1 MHDLPAPAVFMVVP
15 GHFADGKPQ
24 YSPFV
29 QSQMTA
35 LIESGVTVHLGLFTG
50 RINPLEVIRDVRC
63 LKEAFRRSGANLIHA
78 QYGTIT
84 ALAAS
89 YIAGSV
95 PLIISFGGS
104 DILGIPVPGMHWRLR
119 EALGR
124 HLSLRAGARATAII
138 VKSQNLFNALP
149 AHLQQKT
156 HLVPNGVNTA
166 IFTPLPKEACR
177 SKLGWKAEERIV
189 VLCASGGGDHRY
201 RKNIPLAE
209 AAVRLAEKEM
219 GPIRFE
225 VFYGYP
231 HAVVAELLNAAD
243 VLLMTSL
250 QEGSPN
256 IVKEAMACNLP
267 VVAVPC
273 GDVAERL
280 EGVTPGGVYPYDAA
294 ELAKGIIA
302 VMTAR
307 RRSNG
312 REQLE
317 SQGLTAASVAR
328 KLISLYA
335 SLVPRSC

>member
-1 MHDLPAPAVFMVVP
+1 MVVP

-24 YSPFV
+24 YSTFV
-29 QSQMTA
+29 KAQMAA
-35 LIESGVTVHLGLFTG
+35 LRERGVTVHLGLFAG
-50 RINPLEVIRDVRC
+50 RINPVKVIRDVRR
-63 LKEAFRRSGANLIHA
+63 LKAAFRRSGAALLHA

-84 ALAAS
+84 ALAAA

-119 EALGR
+119 GGLGKR
-124 HLSLRAGARATAII
+124 LSFRAGTHAAAII

-149 AHLQQKT
+149 AHLQKKT
-156 HLVPNGVNTA
+156 HIVPNGVNTA
-166 IFTPLPKEACR
+166 VFTPLPREACR
-177 SKLGWKAEERIV
+177 SKLGWKVEERIV
-189 VLCASGGGDHRY
+189 VLYAGGESRDHRY
-201 RKNIPLAE
+201 IKNVPLAE
-209 AAVRLAEKEM
+209 AAVRLAAREM

-225 VFYGYP
+225 VFHGYP
-231 HAVVAELLNAAD
+231 HAAVAELLNAAD
-243 VLLMTSL
+243 MLLLTSL
-250 QEGSPN
+250 HEGSPN
-256 IVKEAMACNLP
+256 IVKEAMACSLP

-280 EGVTPGGVYPYDAA
+280 EGVTPGGVYSYDAA
-294 ELAKGIIA
+294 ELAQGIIA
-302 VMTAR
+302 VMRTG

-317 SQGLTAASVAR
+317 SQGLTAASVTQ

-335 SLVPRSC
+335 ALAPKS

>member
-1 MHDLPAPAVFMVVP
+1 MPDIPAPAVFMIVP
-15 GHFADGKPQ
+15 GYFADGKPQ
-24 YSPFV
+24 YSTFV
-29 QSQMTA
+29 QSQMAA
-35 LIESGVTVHLGLFTG
+35 LIEGGVTVQLGLFTG
-50 RINPLEVIRDVRC
+50 RINPLEVISDVRR
-63 LKEAFRRSGANLIHA
+63 LKEAFRRSGAKLIHA

-104 DILGIPVPGMHWRLR
+104 DILGIPVPGMHWWLR
-119 EALGR
+119 GALGKR
-124 HLSLRAGARATAII
+124 FSLRAGARATAII

-149 AHLQQKT
+149 AHLQKKT
-156 HLVPNGVNTA
+156 YIVPNGVNTSV
-166 IFTPLPKEACR
+166 FTPLSKEACR
-177 SKLGWKAEERIV
+177 SKLGWKTEERIV
-189 VLCASGGGDHRY
+189 VLYTGGGRDHRY
-201 RKNIPLAE
+201 IKNVPLAE
-209 AAVRLAEKEM
+209 AAVRLAERQT
-219 GPIRFE
+219 GLIRFE
-225 VFYGYP
+225 VFHGYP
-231 HAVVAELLNAAD
+231 HAAVAELLNAAD
-243 VLLMTSL
+243 MLLMTSL
-250 QEGSPN
+250 HEGSPN

-302 VMTAR
+302 VMLDG

-317 SQGLTAASVAR
+317 SQGLTAASITR
-328 KLISLYA
+328 KLISLYS
-335 SLVPRSC
+335 SLALRP

>member
-1 MHDLPAPAVFMVVP
+1 MPDIPALAVFMVVP
-15 GHFADGKPQ
+15 GHLADGKPH

-29 QSQMTA
+29 QSQMAA
-35 LIESGVTVHLGLFTG
+35 LRDSGVTVHLGLFTG
-50 RINPLEVIRDVRC
+50 RINPLEVICDVQR
-63 LKEAFRRSGANLIHA
+63 LKEAFRRSRAELIHA

-89 YIAGSV
+89 YIAGSA

-104 DILGIPVPGMHWRLR
+104 DVLGIPVPGMHWRLR
-119 EALGR
+119 GGLGKY
-124 HLSLRAGARATAII
+124 LSLRAGTHATAII

-149 AHLQQKT
+149 AHLQKKI
-156 HLVPNGVNTA
+156 HIIPNGVNTA
-166 IFTPLPKEACR
+166 VFTPLPKEACR
-177 SKLGWKAEERIV
+177 SKLGWKAEERV
-189 VLCASGGGDHRY
+189 VALYTGGGRDNRY
-201 RKNIPLAE
+201 IKNVPLAE
-209 AAVRLAEKEM
+209 TAVRLAERET
-219 GPIRFE
+219 GRIRFE
-225 VFYGYP
+225 VFHGYP

-243 VLLMTSL
+243 MLLMTSL
-250 QEGSPN
+250 HEGSPN

-280 EGVTPGGVYPYDAA
+280 EGVTPGGVYPYDAE

-302 VMTAR
+302 VMSAS

-317 SQGLTAASVAR
+317 SQGLTATSVTQ
-328 KLISLYA
+328 KLISLYS
-335 SLVPRSC
+335 SLAPRS

>member
-1 MHDLPAPAVFMVVP
+1 MPDIPAPAVFMVVP

-29 QSQMTA
+29 QSQMAA
-35 LIESGVTVHLGLFTG
+35 LRESGVTVHLGLFTG
-50 RINPLEVIRDVRC
+50 RINPLEVIRDVRR
-63 LKEAFRRSGANLIHA
+63 LKEAFRRSGAELIHA

-95 PLIISFGGS
+95 PLIISLGGS

-119 EALGR
+119 GALGKR
-124 HLSLRAGARATAII
+124 FSLRAGAHATAII

-149 AHLQQKT
+149 AHLQKKT
-156 HLVPNGVNTA
+156 HIVPNGVNTA
-166 IFTPLPKEACR
+166 VFTPLPKEACR

-189 VLCASGGGDHRY
+189 VLYAGGGGDHRY
-201 RKNIPLAE
+201 IKNMPLAE
-209 AAVRLAEKEM
+209 AAVRLAERET

-225 VFYGYP
+225 VFHGYP
-231 HAVVAELLNAAD
+231 HAAVAELLNAAD
-243 VLLMTSL
+243 MLLMTSL
-250 QEGSPN
+250 HEGSPN

-302 VMTAR
+302 VMTAG

-317 SQGLTAASVAR
+317 SQGLTAASVTR
-328 KLISLYA
+328 KLISLYS
-335 SLVPRSC
+335 SLAPRP

>member
-1 MHDLPAPAVFMVVP
+1 MPDLPAPAVFMVVP
-15 GHFADGKPQ
+15 GHFTDGEPQ
-24 YSPFV
+24 YSTFV
-29 QSQMTA
+29 QSQMAA
-35 LIESGVTVHLGLFTG
+35 LRESGVTVHLGLFTG
-50 RINPLEVIRDVRC
+50 RISPLEVGRDVRR
-63 LKEAFRRSGANLIHA
+63 LKAAFHRSGAALIHA

-95 PLIISFGGS
+95 PLIISLGGS
-104 DILGIPVPGMHWRLR
+104 DLLGIPVPGMYWRLR
-119 EALGR
+119 EALGIR
-124 HLSLRAGARATAII
+124 CSLWAGARATAIV
-138 VKSQNLFNALP
+138 VKSRNLFNALP

-156 HLVPNGVNTA
+156 HIVPNGVNTTVFA
-166 IFTPLPKEACR
+166 PLPKEACR

-189 VLCASGGGDHRY
+189 VLHADGGGDHRY

-209 AAVRLAEKEM
+209 AAVRLAERAM
-219 GPIRFE
+219 APIRFE
-225 VFYGYP
+225 VFHDYP

-267 VVAVPC
+267 VVTVPC

-280 EGVTPGGVYPYDAA
+280 AGVTPGGVYPYDTVQLA
-294 ELAKGIIA
+294 EGIRA
-302 VMTAR
+302 VLRAG

-312 REQLE
+312 RQQLE
-317 SQGLTAASVAR
+317 SQGLTAASVTQQ
-328 KLISLYA
+328 LISLYA
-335 SLVPRSC
+335 SLAPKSW

>member
-1 MHDLPAPAVFMVVP
+1 MPDIPAPAVFMVVP

-24 YSPFV
+24 YATFV
-29 QSQMTA
+29 QSQMVA
-35 LIESGVTVHLGLFTG
+35 LRERGVTVHLGLFTG
-50 RINPLEVIRDVRC
+50 RINPLEVIRDVRR
-63 LKEAFRRSGANLIHA
+63 LREAFRRSEAALMHA

-95 PLIISFGGS
+95 PLIISLGGS

-119 EALGR
+119 GGLGKR
-124 HLSLRAGARATAII
+124 LSLRAGTHATAII

-149 AHLQQKT
+149 AHLQKKT
-156 HLVPNGVNTA
+156 HIVPNGVNTTV
-166 IFTPLPKEACR
+166 FTPLPKEACR

-189 VLCASGGGDHRY
+189 VLYGGGGRDHRY
-201 RKNIPLAE
+201 IKNVPLAE
-209 AAVRLAEKEM
+209 AAVRLAERET
-219 GPIRFE
+219 GLIRFE
-225 VFYGYP
+225 VFHGYP
-231 HAVVAELLNAAD
+231 HATVAELLNAAD
-243 VLLMTSL
+243 ILLMTSL
-250 QEGSPN
+250 HEGSPN

-267 VVAVPC
+267 IVTVPC

-302 VMTAR
+302 VMSAG

-317 SQGLTAASVAR
+317 SQGLTAASVTQ

-335 SLVPRSC
+335 SLAPRS